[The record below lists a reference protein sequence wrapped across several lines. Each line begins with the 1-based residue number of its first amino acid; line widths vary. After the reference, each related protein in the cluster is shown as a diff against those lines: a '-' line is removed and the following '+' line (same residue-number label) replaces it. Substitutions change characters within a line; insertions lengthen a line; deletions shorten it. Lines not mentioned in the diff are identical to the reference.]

1 MNNIKTKTVYAL
13 GIVFVFF
20 VTAGIVWAENGFI
33 ALEPIP
39 GVTDA
44 ENPGDFFNSIFRFG
58 ITIASFLAVMRIM
71 IGGIT
76 YMSTDKIGGK
86 ESGKDM
92 ITQAILGILLI
103 LISVIMLEVIN
114 PDILNL
120 NLFR

>member
-1 MNNIKTKTVYAL
+1 MNNIKTKIVYVL
-13 GIVFVFF
+13 GTVFVFL
-20 VTAGIVWAENGFI
+20 VTAGIVWAENGFV

-39 GVTDA
+39 GVTNA
-44 ENPGDFFNSIFRFG
+44 KNPGEFFNGIFKFG
-58 ITIASFLAVMRIM
+58 ITIASFLAVIMIM
-71 IGGIT
+71 IGGII

-92 ITQAILGILLI
+92 INQAILGILLI